1 MSKSLTESKI
11 QEALEWAYDKAVN
24 GVSGLDSA
32 YELAQSYMSQEDSKY
47 EQANSLIRW
56 QNAKAASSGFLTG
69 LGGILTL
76 PVAIPANIASV
87 LFVQIRMIAA
97 IAYIADL
104 DPQNDKVK
112 ALVFS
117 CLVANSAKDVVKDVG
132 VAVGN
137 KLAMNAVKQISGETI
152 KQINKAVGFKLLTKF
167 GEKGVIN
174 LGKAIP
180 IIGGLIGGSV
190 DLYATNTVGNIA
202 RDAFLKPQT

>member
-32 YELAQSYMSQEDSKY
+32 YELAESYMSQDDSKY

-104 DPQNDKVK
+104 DPKNDKVK
-112 ALVFS
+112 TLVFS